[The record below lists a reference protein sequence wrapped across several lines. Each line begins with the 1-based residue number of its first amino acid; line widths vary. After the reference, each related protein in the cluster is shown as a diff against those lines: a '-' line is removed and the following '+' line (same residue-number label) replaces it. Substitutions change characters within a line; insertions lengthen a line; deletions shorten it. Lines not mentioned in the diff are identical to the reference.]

1 MSSRGNDSDEP
12 PVKKQKIDD
21 ENVVS
26 DLASISA
33 SAPVGPQGQQL
44 IEAGDK
50 SVQAKGAVLQRPVAV
65 VTSGNIRPTLLLH
78 TSQSVDAQKP
88 NLLYTTDGKVVL
100 QVPQSTS
107 AAIIRSKSPIN
118 IPVSPRLPSPQV
130 ITLPSR
136 TQPMTVSARPV
147 IVPTKPITK
156 VTNTSVEQKSGA
168 PVQRFI
174 LAGTPPSSEHP
185 VQISPGQTQISFQ
198 VPVNWNGSGKSLL
211 DSSKVSLVNI
221 SQADGSG
228 RSLLQGS
235 AIDGSGLQHVAS
247 VGVKTSS
254 YAQGNIPRVT
264 AVPQVQQAKSG
275 ASVPKIILQPGSG
288 GSVIKSSPIS
298 IPTTNAPAKAYI
310 TGNKLFG
317 NLGSGQVISQSP
329 SGVIMVTRPGLAS
342 PTSKPLPKVHGSLVI
357 NNKPH
362 TIMQGG
368 SNPSAVQIMGKD
380 GKGKMAMNEAQIM
393 LPSGP
398 KKIAVHYQVGTTIT
412 TTEGKQIIVK
422 SPYPVSQGKTII
434 QKTMSSPQMTFT
446 DFKTSSVTSISAPI
460 TAKVVD
466 ASPSKSVMKT
476 TVLASQKNW
485 ELVKQSSQLMSQ
497 SNNGS
502 TFNQYTNIKASDIK
516 TPEKPKAVS
525 EASVTENVD
534 RERKLS
540 EEIDHLGSKTS
551 DNSTEAVKA
560 NCGSPDRVKHDGN
573 VEERMEV
580 DDVDGAKGVGDIG
593 NSSQENRSEEVETTA
608 QGVDNG
614 AENYTNYP
622 DAAQDDSVVDLDE
635 LKATGGGG
643 QEEINDGLE
652 CNETLNTSDELEP
665 MDTHGVGKL
674 GGTESQ
680 QEVTNKDEISQCE
693 NCSEYGFT
701 TDFLKDGRFCSQTCV
716 SAFDGRHQRDAKKQ
730 GTISKV
736 IMGMKKG
743 GRKKQLLLK
752 EREERN
758 NGAQGEKQEDHN
770 NYGKKSWTKSFVWAR
785 YLAEEHAVEAPARF
799 FKNPFP
805 TVKNLFRV
813 GMKLEGTDPNHQS
826 KYCVLTIAQVC
837 GYRVRI
843 HFDGYSECYDFWTDI
858 DSPYIF
864 PVGFCEKHG
873 KSLQPPKAAFYYSA
887 ENFSWVS
894 YLKATK
900 ASPAPKSLFSN
911 QPVVSVTPNLFRVGS
926 KLEAVDKKNSS
937 LICVASVADTMGDKV
952 LIHFDSWE
960 DNYDYWCD
968 TSSPLIHPVGYCE
981 ENELVLSPPQDWPDI
996 SDFTWPKFLAKTKS
1010 QAVPARAFKPRP
1022 AIAFEPGMK
1031 VEVVDK
1037 RNPLLVR
1044 VATIAE
1050 VENNMVKIHFD
1061 GWLDVYDYW
1070 LEEDSPDIH
1079 PPGWCAKTNHPLMPP
1094 ITEADLVVR
1103 TGPGICP
1110 TPGCKGIGHIKGPKY
1125 TGHHSTF
1132 GCPYSEINMNK
1143 ELVMGDRLGPPS
1155 KDEQRFLD
1163 RADSPEPGGY
1173 KMVKKPQLSPEGK
1186 KMGRGRKPKSYYQA
1200 LEGQKIE
1207 RDRLE
1212 SEDTFRQGIH
1222 NSVFA
1227 SSLISPPKPDVPLC
1241 WEQHCKLLPGVT
1253 NIRGND
1259 VNKWSTEQ
1267 VAAYINTLPGCEEQA
1282 KLFKEEQIDGEAFL
1296 LLTQSD
1302 IVKIMNI
1309 KLGPALK
1316 IFNSIIMF
1324 KNSIEV

>member
-674 GGTESQ
+674 GGTGGHQSESQ

-805 TVKNLFRV
+805 T
-813 GMKLEGTDPNHQS
+813 
-826 KYCVLTIAQVC
+826 
-837 GYRVRI
+837 
-843 HFDGYSECYDFWTDI
+843 
-858 DSPYIF
+858 
-864 PVGFCEKHG
+864 
-873 KSLQPPKAAFYYSA
+873 
-887 ENFSWVS
+887 
-894 YLKATK
+894 
-900 ASPAPKSLFSN
+900 
-911 QPVVSVTPNLFRVGS
+911 SVTPNLFRVGS

-1094 ITEADLVVR
+1094 I
-1103 TGPGICP
+1103 
-1110 TPGCKGIGHIKGPKY
+1110 
-1125 TGHHSTF
+1125 SNTF

-1163 RADSPEPGGY
+1163 RADSPEPGW
-1173 KMVKKPQLSPEGK
+1173 LRSP
-1186 KMGRGRKPKSYYQA
+1186 SCH
-1200 LEGQKIE
+1200 QKA
-1207 RDRLE
+1207 RRWAGAGNQK
-1212 SEDTFRQGIH
+1212 DTFRQGIH

-1282 KLFKEEQIDGEAFL
+1282 KLFKEEYSCIIDRTSFETNGDDMDTL
-1296 LLTQSD
+1296 Q
-1302 IVKIMNI
+1302 NI
-1309 KLGPALK
+1309 L
-1316 IFNSIIMF
+1316 I
-1324 KNSIEV
+1324 